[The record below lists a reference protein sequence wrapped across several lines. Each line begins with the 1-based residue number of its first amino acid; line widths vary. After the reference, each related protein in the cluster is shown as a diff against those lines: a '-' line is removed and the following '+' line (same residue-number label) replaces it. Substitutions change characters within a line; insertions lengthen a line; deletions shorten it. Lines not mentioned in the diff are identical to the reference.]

1 MTTDEAIS
9 EFNEWIDR
17 AEKYTGKIPITQQD
31 KHVQSMK
38 LAISAL
44 EHQKWIPCSERLP
57 EEHETV
63 FAKLK
68 GTNRWNEFMFEK
80 ASEKLLVTVEF
91 EDGSRE
97 IDYLETIDGEWE
109 KRFNDVKKKVIAW
122 MPNPEPYREDK

>member
-1 MTTDEAIS
+1 MTADEAI
-9 EFNEWIDR
+9 NVM
-17 AEKYTGKIPITQQD
+17 EKYTDVGSEVVNEA
-31 KHVQSMK
+31 HRM
-38 LAISAL
+38 AISAL
-44 EHQKWIPCSERLP
+44 EHQKWIPRSERRP

-80 ASEKLLVTVEF
+80 ASEKLRVTVEF

-122 MPNPEPYREDK
+122 MPNPEPYKESVKK